1 MSHDQLI
8 KIVGDLKSEILSL
21 RINEIY
27 MKKSAEKVKAIKCAL
42 RAMVLDAFETSDVPK
57 VLRCLEETLESISK
71 EIKNAFTLDSKGGS
85 IIRNEFNLQLQE
97 MFECMVKK

>member
-27 MKKSAEKVKAIKCAL
+27 MKKSAEQIKAIRCAL
-42 RAMVLDAFETSDVPK
+42 RMLVLDAFETNDQAK
-57 VLRCLEETLESISK
+57 VLRCLEETSDSISK
-71 EIKNAFTLDSKGGS
+71 EVRNCWTLDSKGGS
-85 IIRNEFNLQLQE
+85 MIRNEFNMQL
-97 MFECMVKK
+97 